1 VSNLRLAFS
10 AWAMRDLPLQEQIA
24 IVQRA
29 GYVGICLVS
38 DDRFAPLDAMR
49 TGAAER
55 RALRSQLNAAGLS
68 LTAIA
73 GHANLLEPDPER
85 LAANMRRIRGG
96 LDLAVDLAAAEGPPP
111 LVTMGQGKP
120 ETYAGERMLLAERF
134 GELSRHAAAT
144 GGVLALEP
152 HVGQALD
159 QPEKIVWLMQTVGS
173 PHFRLNLDN
182 SHFEVMGRDM
192 DEYLPQLL
200 PYAVHTDLKDQ
211 RGRSPH
217 HEFLVPGEGDFSYPR
232 YLRALHAGGYSGYV
246 TVEISVMV
254 QRRPNYDPAEVAA
267 RAFHT
272 LVAAAEEVG
281 VPLEHHGAGIGAT
294 ITHQ

>member
-1 VSNLRLAFS
+1 
-10 AWAMRDLPLQEQIA
+10 MRELPLEQQIA
-24 IVQRA
+24 IVQGA

-38 DDRFAPLDAMR
+38 DERFPPLDAMR
-49 TGAAER
+49 TTMAER
-55 RALRSQLNAAGLS
+55 RALRSQLDAAGLS

-73 GHANLLEPDPER
+73 GHVNLLEPDPELLRHNMDR
-85 LAANMRRIRGG
+85 LRAG
-96 LDLAVDLAAAEGPPP
+96 LDLAGDLAGPQGPPP
-111 LVTMGQGKP
+111 LVSMGQGKP
-120 ETYAGERMLLAERF
+120 ETYATDRTLLAERF
-134 GELSRHAAAT
+134 GELARHAASV
-144 GGVLALEP
+144 GGTLALEP
-152 HVGQALD
+152 HVGQAMD

-211 RGRSPH
+211 RGRSPT

-232 YLRALHAGGYSGYV
+232 YLQALQAGGYTGYL

-254 QRRPNYDPAEVAA
+254 QRRPDYDPAEVAA
-267 RAFHT
+267 RSLRT
-272 LVAAAEEVG
+272 LVAAAHTAG
-281 VPLEHHGAGIGAT
+281 VPLEHRAARAGAR
-294 ITHQ
+294 

>member
-1 VSNLRLAFS
+1 
-10 AWAMRDLPLQEQIA
+10 MRELPLEQQIA

-38 DDRFAPLDAMR
+38 DERFSPLDAMR
-49 TGAAER
+49 TSAAER
-55 RALRSQLNAAGLS
+55 RALRSQLDAAGLS

-73 GHANLLEPDPER
+73 GHVNLLEPDPER
-85 LAANMRRIRGG
+85 LRHNMDRIRAG
-96 LDLAVDLAAAEGPPP
+96 LELATELAGPQGPPP
-111 LVTMGQGKP
+111 LVSMGQGKP
-120 ETYAGERMLLAERF
+120 ETYATDRVLLAERF
-134 GELSRHAAAT
+134 GELARHAAAV
-144 GGVLALEP
+144 GGTLALEP
-152 HVGQALD
+152 HVGQAMD
-159 QPEKIVWLMQTVGS
+159 QPEKIVWLMQTVDS
-173 PHFRLNLDN
+173 PHFQLNLDN

-211 RGRSPH
+211 RGRSPN
-217 HEFLVPGEGDFSYPR
+217 HEFLVPGEGDFAYPR
-232 YLRALHAGGYSGYV
+232 FLQALHSGGYSGYL

-272 LVAAAEEVG
+272 LVAAAAEAG
-281 VPLEHHGAGIGAT
+281 VPLEHHGASVGAGFDAR
-294 ITHQ
+294 Q